1 MEKYVDIKGT
11 TDILKSLKEI
21 KKNNNKKID
30 MLEDYNNDIINKID
44 DLLNR

>member
-1 MEKYVDIKGT
+1 MEID
-11 TDILKSLKEI
+11 KEIIRLQTEKI